1 MVLDKLYKKDG
12 DRLREWEIITRPSSG
27 DNWEYYTKHGLI
39 GGTTTITDPTIITEG
54 KQGRTIREQ
63 ANFEARSKWLSK
75 QDMGYVLTQADALN
89 QILIRPM
96 LAKNWK
102 DTREGTKWCEWP
114 MIGQRKFD
122 GSRCVASRPTPDQ
135 VVLMSRKGKLWDGM
149 NAIRE
154 QIIAINLPSNIILD
168 GELYHRDVNEE
179 GGIDFE
185 TANGLMRKMQK
196 NYTPADLEA
205 LEGMALNVYD
215 LIILDDTGNLVE
227 MSYANRY
234 RLLVELL
241 SQVPAEDR
249 PNLRYVE
256 NFRINSPA
264 EVMPKHTEL
273 VSEGYEGMMLRNI
286 NSPYK
291 FGPTRSSNLLKV
303 KEFIDDEFKIVGYE
317 EGQGTYAGTPV
328 WVLELNDDSGRT
340 FTASPM
346 GNRATREQMWADR
359 DELVGKMAT
368 VKFLEYTN
376 SGSLRHPNV
385 KSIRDTEQ

>member
-27 DNWEYYTKHGLI
+27 DNWEIITKHGLI
-39 GGTTTITDPTIITEG
+39 GGTTTITDPTIITKG

-89 QILIRPM
+89 QVLIRPM
-96 LAKNWK
+96 LAKDYK
-102 DTREGTKWCEWP
+102 KSKEGTKWCEWP

-135 VVLMSRKGKLWDGM
+135 VVLMSRSGKLWDGM

-168 GELYHRDVNEE
+168 GELYHRDVDKED
-179 GGIDFE
+179 GIDFE

-196 NYTPADLEA
+196 NYTPADFEL

-286 NSPYK
+286 NSPY
-291 FGPTRSSNLLKV
+291 
-303 KEFIDDEFKIVGYE
+303 
-317 EGQGTYAGTPV
+317 
-328 WVLELNDDSGRT
+328 
-340 FTASPM
+340 
-346 GNRATREQMWADR
+346 
-359 DELVGKMAT
+359 
-368 VKFLEYTN
+368 
-376 SGSLRHPNV
+376 
-385 KSIRDTEQ
+385 